1 MRRYSFPLVPETFQ
15 ARFPVSSVVCRRS
28 VDLWPTPKYHAAREK
43 KTPGTQGSV
52 RKRVEDTCHMIRFI
66 YGKLESSICTI

>member
-1 MRRYSFPLVPETFQ
+1 MRRYSLPLVPETFQ

-43 KTPGTQGSV
+43 KTLVP
-52 RKRVEDTCHMIRFI
+52 RVVYVNVLRILVT
-66 YGKLESSICTI
+66 